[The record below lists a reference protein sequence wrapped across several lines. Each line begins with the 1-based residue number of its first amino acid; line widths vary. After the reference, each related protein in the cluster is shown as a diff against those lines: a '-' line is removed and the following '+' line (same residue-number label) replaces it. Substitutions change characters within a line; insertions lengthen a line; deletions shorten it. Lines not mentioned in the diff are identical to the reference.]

1 VFPVPFRIRT
11 LAAFALLCT
20 ILAIAPAIAGAA
32 DLPDPVAPGPY
43 TVTTLDPFLAGTA
56 DLQEPNAAGGG
67 LTGTASA
74 VTVGLRGSLYFPA
87 DRATPAPLLL
97 LVHGNHGS
105 CDVYNAD
112 GTRIHPVPAGSPADD
127 PTGLQCQVDGAG
139 PSYFKRND
147 RGYAYL
153 GQNLAS
159 HGYIVVS
166 LDQDQLMMYQDN
178 NMGKGMH
185 QRRILMAAMLD
196 ALYKANADGLT
207 NGPDVTLGDTLKG
220 RIDFDTP
227 IGLMGHSRGG
237 DSVTSFIDFNRTR
250 PAPGRRYDIG
260 GVISLAPV
268 DYERRAPYGMPYMTV
283 LPFCD
288 GDVSNLQGA
297 RFFER
302 SQYIAPTD
310 PFPRIQVSLLGANH
324 NFFNSV
330 WSADAD
336 DQSVVDSACG
346 ATAANQ
352 ATSIRLTGGVTL
364 NAPSSTSSST
374 VNATK
379 AASPSVLGTYTL
391 DNRGSGDPA
400 LMGDQERAGLAIM
413 AAFFRRYIGG
423 ETAFDPY
430 MTGELS
436 TTSNHQQLP
445 DSGCP
450 TSPTGTRIPCDER
463 VMTSY
468 FAAPAE
474 RRDVIR
480 PETDN
485 PLTVSAVGTALTGA
499 GFVNPFL
506 DNGGVSPKP
515 ATTAG
520 GYDWCNPEPD
530 HFAPAQI
537 GLTSLPTAA
546 KSCPLPAAGALGG
559 QNGTR
564 ENSPINQSYGLQ
576 LALAWNR
583 SQTGTVAKLGTDIP
597 QASGDVSGLKAL
609 AMGAAVNFFD
619 DRNPDR
625 SGDAT
630 WNPALAAQDFTI
642 ALTDADGV
650 TGTVAAGNR
659 RYGDALQQTTGST
672 TAKTH
677 VILNQIRVPLGDFA
691 AQGVDLTKVRHL
703 ELRFGE
709 LGKPGSGSIE
719 LADVRFQ
726 EAATVAP
733 SLLAAGAP
741 APAPRVAERAAAS
754 VANPDAIGIAGV
766 TTTAPAAGCTDSTA
780 PTAKVAVVKATKSG
794 KLVVSGTAHDATG
807 CNPTGV
813 ASVQVAVSRAAGK
826 MCEFVLAGGRLSKAV
841 TCSATFALVAH
852 GKTQWKLAPSRR
864 LPAGRYRV
872 VIRALDGAGHA
883 AVIRRTVK
891 VA

>member
-1 VFPVPFRIRT
+1 M
-11 LAAFALLCT
+11 LAAFVSLCAVLALV
-20 ILAIAPAIAGAA
+20 PAVAGAA
-32 DLPDPVAPGPY
+32 LPDPIAVGPY
-43 TVTTLDPFLAGTA
+43 NVTTLDPFLAGST

-74 VTVGLRGSLYFPA
+74 VTVGLRGSLYFPT
-87 DRATPAPLLL
+87 DRATPAPLIV

-105 CDVYNAD
+105 CDTFQPD
-112 GTRIHPVPAGSPADD
+112 GTPFPDGTPS
-127 PTGLQCQVDGAG
+127 PTGLQCQVSGTG

-185 QRRILMAAMLD
+185 QRRILIAAMLD
-196 ALYKANADGLT
+196 ALYKANDTGLT
-207 NGPDVTLGDTLKG
+207 NGPDTTLGDTLKG
-220 RIDFDTP
+220 RIDFTTG

-237 DSVTSFIDFNRTR
+237 DAVTSFIDYNRTR
-250 PAPGRRYDIG
+250 PAPGRRYTLG
-260 GVISLAPV
+260 GVISVAPV
-268 DYERRAPYGMPYMTV
+268 DYERRAPYGMPYMTL

-302 SQYIAPTD
+302 SQYIDPTD

-330 WSADAD
+330 WSADND
-336 DQSVVDSACG
+336 DQTVADTACG
-346 ATAANQ
+346 PNAVNQ
-352 ATSIRLTGGVTL
+352 STSIRLTGGTTL
-364 NAPSSTSSST
+364 GTGTSST
-374 VNATK
+374 K
-379 AASPSVLGTYTL
+379 ASFLTTYTYA
-391 DNRGSGDPA
+391 NRGSGDPA

-413 AAFFRRYIGG
+413 SSFFRRYVGN
-423 ETAFDPY
+423 ETAFNPY

-436 TTSNHQQLP
+436 ATANHQELP
-445 DSGCP
+445 DTACP
-450 TSPTGTRIPCDER
+450 TSASGTRIPCDER
-463 VMTSY
+463 VRTAY
-468 FAAPAE
+468 FAAPGE
-474 RRDVIR
+474 REDVIR
-480 PETDN
+480 PEPDN
-485 PLTVSAVGTALTGA
+485 PLGLSAVGTALTGS

-515 ATTAG
+515 TTTAN

-546 KSCPLPAAGALGG
+546 KSCPLPAPAALGG

-564 ENSPINQSYGLQ
+564 ENGPVNQSYGLQ

-583 SQTGTVAKLGTDIP
+583 VVTGTVAKLGTDIP
-597 QASGDVSGLKAL
+597 PASGDVSGLKAL
-609 AMGAAVNFFD
+609 ALGAAVNFFD

-630 WNPALAAQDFTI
+630 WNPALAGQDFTI

-691 AQGVDLTKVRHL
+691 EQGVDLTKVRHV

-709 LGKPGSGSIE
+709 LGQPGSGSIE

-726 EAATVAP
+726 EAADGP
-733 SLLAAGAP
+733 S
-741 APAPRVAERAAAS
+741 AAAVTTTPA
-754 VANPDAIGIAGV
+754 VARLAPTAALPDAIGIAGA
-766 TTTAPAAGCTDSTA
+766 TTTASSGGCTDSTA
-780 PTAKVAVVKATKSG
+780 PKATLASLKVARGTLSLA
-794 KLVVSGTAHDATG
+794 GTAHDVAAG
-807 CNPTGV
+807 CKATGV
-813 ASVQVAVSRAAGK
+813 ASVQVAVTRAAGSGL
-826 MCEFVLAGGRLSKAV
+826 CRFVLATGKLSKPV
-841 TCSATFALVAH
+841 SCSATYALVAH
-852 GKTQWKLAPSRR
+852 GKTAWKLSSKRR
-864 LPAGRYRV
+864 LPAGHYRV
-872 VIRALDGAGHA
+872 TIKALDGAGHA
-883 AVIRRTVK
+883 KTLRRSVTVR
-891 VA
+891 

>member
-1 VFPVPFRIRT
+1 M
-11 LAAFALLCT
+11 LAAFASLCAV
-20 ILAIAPAIAGAA
+20 LALVPAVAGAA
-32 DLPDPVAPGPY
+32 LPDPMAVGPY
-43 TVTTLDPFLAGTA
+43 AVTTMDPVLVGST

-74 VTVGLRGSLYFPA
+74 VTVGLRGSLYFPT
-87 DRATPAPLLL
+87 DRATPAPLIM

-112 GTRIHPVPAGSPADD
+112 GTRIHQMPAGQPADD

-159 HGYIVVS
+159 HGYVVVS

-196 ALYKANADGLT
+196 ALYKANDTGLT
-207 NGPDVTLGDTLKG
+207 NGPDTNLGDTLQG
-220 RIDFDTP
+220 RIDFDTG

-237 DSVTSFIDFNRTR
+237 DSVTSFIDYNRTR
-250 PAPGRRYDIG
+250 PAPGRRYNIA
-260 GVISLAPV
+260 GVISVAPV

-336 DQSVVDSACG
+336 DQTVVDSACG

-352 ATSIRLTGGVTL
+352 STGIRLTGGTTI
-364 NAPSSTSSST
+364 NSPSSTTSST
-374 VNATK
+374 VNATQN
-379 AASPSVLGTYTL
+379 ATPSLLGTYTL

-400 LMGDQERAGLAIM
+400 LMGDQEKAGLAIM
-413 AAFFRRYIGG
+413 ASFFRRYVGD
-423 ETAFDPY
+423 ETAFNPY
-430 MTGELS
+430 ETGELS
-436 TTSNHQQLP
+436 TLPNHQQLP
-445 DSGCP
+445 DSACP
-450 TSPTGTRIPCDER
+450 TSPSGTRIPCDER
-463 VMTSY
+463 VRTAY
-468 FAAPAE
+468 FAAPGE
-474 RRDVIR
+474 REDVIR

-485 PLTVSAVGTALTGA
+485 PLGLSAVGTALKGS

-515 ATTAG
+515 PTTAN

-530 HFAPAQI
+530 HFAPSQI

-546 KSCPLPAAGALGG
+546 KSCPLPAAAALGG

-583 SQTGTVAKLGTDIP
+583 VETGTVAKLGTDIP

-609 AMGAAVNFFD
+609 ALGAAVNFFD

-625 SGDAT
+625 SGAAM
-630 WNPALAAQDFTI
+630 WNPALAGQDFTI

-650 TGTVAAGNR
+650 TGTVAAGDR

-691 AQGVDLTKVRHL
+691 DQGVDLTKVRHI

-709 LGKPGSGSIE
+709 LGQPGSGSIQ

-726 EAATVAP
+726 EAADDTTAPAITTAPTAARAAP
-733 SLLAAGAP
+733 SAAL
-741 APAPRVAERAAAS
+741 
-754 VANPDAIGIAGV
+754 PDAIGIAGA
-766 TTTAPAAGCTDSTA
+766 TTTATSGGCTDTTA
-780 PTAKVAVVKATKSG
+780 PKATLASLKATGG
-794 KLVVSGTAHDATG
+794 KLSVAGTAHDVAAG
-807 CNPTGV
+807 CKATGV
-813 ASVQVAVSRAAGK
+813 ASVQVAVSRTAGAGL
-826 MCEFVLAGGRLSKAV
+826 CRFVLTTGKLSAPV
-841 TCSATFALVAH
+841 SCSATYALVAH
-852 GKTQWKLAPSRR
+852 GRTVWKLASKRR
-864 LPAGRYRV
+864 LPAGHYSV
-872 VIRALDGAGHA
+872 TVKALDGAGHA
-883 AVIRRTVK
+883 KTLHRTLTVR
-891 VA
+891 